1 MNSSTE
7 CSICKLLYIS
17 GSIASPA
24 LTHSFVPSVQQRN
37 PGYGPRLRNQKLRKQ
52 KLHAWNSRWTN
63 RGRWERLHAG
73 HFCHNFTWPGLPR
86 PAKTIVDGTWAAATR
101 LCNPTASTRD
111 SSEEEPEA
119 GVSCNRSEPM
129 RGPPQSWQLPST
141 SGPNVAGAAVHATG
155 IM

>member
-52 KLHAWNSRWTN
+52 K
-63 RGRWERLHAG
+63 LHAG